1 MILIILFV
9 LLCIICRVNCDL
21 DNYGNEE
28 ISLLILAAADNNG
41 EIAAY
46 KNNNKWYYKT
56 VYNGKKNN
64 RKCYESI
71 VDIIPEL
78 RRLYD
83 KECRKAGIA
92 IHSPR
97 QRIFG
102 TVEDYF
108 RDELYP
114 AALRTYNKY
123 FSGVSNTNDVERRI
137 KNIKNGIIE
146 EAGIDIIPKCGILVN
161 GRDNNDAGI
170 YSRNTIVE
178 NRIYHIN
185 KGYKKDG
192 DKNLHINRATSY
204 PNGGYNDKITNLI
217 SNFSRINTN
226 PARSEIDKVSNLSK
240 ILGLIKL
247 YPVSLRNEQSYG
259 ITAGPGHSH
268 ELGDAINLANKVEIY
283 ENNNNNNNNNNN
295 GLNCRV
301 IETKNSK
308 RGLKTG
314 FSCNKIRVR
323 MSYNIKDKKKINLL
337 NIDNIDDY
345 FNNIENNENFNDF
358 WNKFSNTY
366 KDNAHLF
373 TTEERDK
380 IIQNMNDIVN
390 DYKDKIS
397 DSNKSDIKINE
408 DDISNLENILYDISN
423 YNMVRFDEDN
433 DINVADYNNDS
444 KSKYFK
450 EKLLKGL
457 KKVLK
462 LLKKSVR
469 IKFNKEKSSL
479 KIDPKTI
486 EKLSGELKNLEET
499 SNQVLKDIAEDFD
512 ELQFITDYEL
522 YSNGEP
528 SEDINNKISEEEN
541 NLEVIPSENN
551 LIIDENFGNN
561 IIDKIKSDSVS
572 DEVKEGIIKG
582 FEDDIKDKSDEVLVK
597 ETSDNINEIKN
608 FVKTKEEE
616 INKYDSLKNHKFK
629 TIKFLKLI
637 KYLNSLIEK
646 FNVKDFS
653 SQNNKNKVE
662 KVKLNDELMNHIKTD
677 SDKKLAI
684 ALKDINNNPLKNTN
698 YDELS
703 NKMAFVVLAAGDEN
717 GRLVKEI
724 DKNGNLVPISVTV
737 SYNGEEK
744 QLSIKDIIPSLRN
757 LEGEELDDKFKQFN
771 NYYDENSDQV
781 IFSKDPIEI
790 IKDNN
795 VMTFLLNPYNV
806 LEDGNYKGFDL
817 SPEDV
822 YITMN
827 TNNNLEN
834 ANNFDELPEDIKA
847 RWNSDI
853 PEEEK
858 ADESLY
864 KALAVHCIRNTRCN
878 NYFKENNL
886 IPFNIVSYNSK
897 DESKGIDLMNHSLI
911 INDDDNKEIC
921 NAFTLVE
928 NLEGYE
934 LDKVNGNGDLFTYE
948 ELNILN
954 NNSDNH
960 EMNKIK
966 INDNEYVEK
975 FSIGFLAEC
984 GFDLEKTDGTTLK
997 PEDYA
1002 LENEEFNDVS
1012 DNEIIERKYLVKNNG
1027 KYNMN
1032 VVRSDVFD
1040 DDVTKVK
1047 LDNNNNINDIS
1058 LKDFG
1063 ITDNELTT
1071 LTIYGSSILG
1081 KELYNE
1087 KEGMIH
1093 YTDDNEYHSRYNN
1106 VRESLNLQNG
1116 IKDIKNERSRCTESK
1131 SCLTKTYITGSIDVE
1146 KKLIKNIK
1154 VKDEETSISSPGE
1167 LCDGAETLLN
1177 VIETLL
1183 NSFENSG
1190 AITKEDSE
1198 KFITDMNEVIN
1209 GLNYRYMNSNYKS
1222 HESIKDLDMNKL
1234 NNINKL
1240 YNQMLKQHVE
1250 KHGEIVDSKADT
1262 ESKFVTDKLDEIL
1275 KNITQLF
1282 NDDDQDLSNINIVY
1296 NMDLKY
1302 ITNKLKE
1309 LNVSGSEETRQEYKE
1324 KLLDIY
1330 DKVSEVEEVFDR
1342 NNNGGEGFLNNSQ
1355 TIYSVKEALNTLLKS
1370 NYPIDEDVNERLN
1383 RYKDTIN
1390 GFKKSEVKSSN
1401 VLTMDHIVGK
1411 VGNVYEFIMTD
1422 SKSTMYVKKYF
1433 DALKDNM
1440 FEINGNE
1447 VEEELMMEKIRDIN
1461 RIINEKIEKFKKLD
1475 ESKGHFEEGAHLIE
1489 LISGYNELISTKLIL
1504 SEEKAL
1510 GRLMYMSTSK
1520 YNKVVEGVMRNNPED
1535 FRVDVNRPIQEHIRT
1550 NNKDAQSYTFNK
1562 NTVYKISQHD
1572 FENMF
1577 NEKVNSRSEASRK
1590 IIEKATPSQLSDL
1603 NTGYRMDYKLMD
1615 YTLPS
1620 YRDADKIKEINEV
1633 SKSNKMLSDIK
1644 NNDIKYLETHEQRE
1658 DRYVNN
1664 IISRGNLKNINIKKL
1679 KYSTLFSKSSN
1690 LLSKN
1695 NPNKEQVSGITKD
1708 LGNMCMNKKNEVV
1721 KLSGNVPESVFIEIY
1736 NDYNNLKSKV
1746 SISLKNAPE
1755 TSISIINNSN
1765 LNVKI
1770 SLVNHNKSFSN
1781 KINTKSDVIKN
1792 ISKAKGIF
1800 SRA

>member
-1 MILIILFV
+1 
-9 LLCIICRVNCDL
+9 
-21 DNYGNEE
+21 
-28 ISLLILAAADNNG
+28 
-41 EIAAY
+41 
-46 KNNNKWYYKT
+46 
-56 VYNGKKNN
+56 
-64 RKCYESI
+64 
-71 VDIIPEL
+71 
-78 RRLYD
+78 
-83 KECRKAGIA
+83 
-92 IHSPR
+92 
-97 QRIFG
+97 
-102 TVEDYF
+102 
-108 RDELYP
+108 
-114 AALRTYNKY
+114 
-123 FSGVSNTNDVERRI
+123 
-137 KNIKNGIIE
+137 
-146 EAGIDIIPKCGILVN
+146 
-161 GRDNNDAGI
+161 
-170 YSRNTIVE
+170 
-178 NRIYHIN
+178 
-185 KGYKKDG
+185 
-192 DKNLHINRATSY
+192 
-204 PNGGYNDKITNLI
+204 
-217 SNFSRINTN
+217 
-226 PARSEIDKVSNLSK
+226 
-240 ILGLIKL
+240 
-247 YPVSLRNEQSYG
+247 
-259 ITAGPGHSH
+259 
-268 ELGDAINLANKVEIY
+268 
-283 ENNNNNNNNNNN
+283 
-295 GLNCRV
+295 
-301 IETKNSK
+301 
-308 RGLKTG
+308 
-314 FSCNKIRVR
+314 
-323 MSYNIKDKKKINLL
+323 
-337 NIDNIDDY
+337 
-345 FNNIENNENFNDF
+345 
-358 WNKFSNTY
+358 
-366 KDNAHLF
+366 
-373 TTEERDK
+373 
-380 IIQNMNDIVN
+380 
-390 DYKDKIS
+390 
-397 DSNKSDIKINE
+397 
-408 DDISNLENILYDISN
+408 
-423 YNMVRFDEDN
+423 
-433 DINVADYNNDS
+433 
-444 KSKYFK
+444 
-450 EKLLKGL
+450 
-457 KKVLK
+457 
-462 LLKKSVR
+462 
-469 IKFNKEKSSL
+469 
-479 KIDPKTI
+479 
-486 EKLSGELKNLEET
+486 
-499 SNQVLKDIAEDFD
+499 
-512 ELQFITDYEL
+512 
-522 YSNGEP
+522 
-528 SEDINNKISEEEN
+528 
-541 NLEVIPSENN
+541 
-551 LIIDENFGNN
+551 
-561 IIDKIKSDSVS
+561 KIKSDSVS

-853 PEEEK
+853 PEEER

-864 KALAVHCIRNTRCN
+864 KALAVHCIRNARCN

-1032 VVRSDVFD
+1032 VV
-1040 DDVTKVK
+1040 K

-1063 ITDNELTT
+1063 LNLIKYRNENNRITDNELTT

-1131 SCLTKTYITGSIDVE
+1131 SCLTKTYITGSFDVE

-1222 HESIKDLDMNKL
+1222 HESIRDLDMNKL

-1250 KHGEIVDSKADT
+1250 KHGEIVDSKGNKITKTNNYKNEADT
-1262 ESKFVTDKLDEIL
+1262 ESKF
-1275 KNITQLF
+1275 NITQLF

-1296 NMDLKY
+1296 NMDLSDKKLDDDKTYEIEY

-1309 LNVSGSEETRQEYKE
+1309 LDVSGSEETRQEYKE

-1401 VLTMDHIVGK
+1401 VLTMDHIVGN

-1422 SKSTMYVKKYF
+1422 PKSTIYVKKYF

-1510 GRLMYMSTSK
+1510 DVNYIYIPNDIELYRRLMYMSTSK

-1550 NNKDAQSYTFNK
+1550 NNKDAQSYT
-1562 NTVYKISQHD
+1562 QHD

-1615 YTLPS
+1615 HTLPS
-1620 YRDADKIKEINEV
+1620 YRDADKIKEINE
-1633 SKSNKMLSDIK
+1633 
-1644 NNDIKYLETHEQRE
+1644 Y
-1658 DRYVNN
+1658 
-1664 IISRGNLKNINIKKL
+1664 II
-1679 KYSTLFSKSSN
+1679 
-1690 LLSKN
+1690 
-1695 NPNKEQVSGITKD
+1695 Q
-1708 LGNMCMNKKNEVV
+1708 
-1721 KLSGNVPESVFIEIY
+1721 
-1736 NDYNNLKSKV
+1736 
-1746 SISLKNAPE
+1746 
-1755 TSISIINNSN
+1755 
-1765 LNVKI
+1765 
-1770 SLVNHNKSFSN
+1770 
-1781 KINTKSDVIKN
+1781 
-1792 ISKAKGIF
+1792 
-1800 SRA
+1800 

>member
-1 MILIILFV
+1 
-9 LLCIICRVNCDL
+9 
-21 DNYGNEE
+21 
-28 ISLLILAAADNNG
+28 
-41 EIAAY
+41 
-46 KNNNKWYYKT
+46 
-56 VYNGKKNN
+56 
-64 RKCYESI
+64 
-71 VDIIPEL
+71 
-78 RRLYD
+78 
-83 KECRKAGIA
+83 
-92 IHSPR
+92 
-97 QRIFG
+97 
-102 TVEDYF
+102 
-108 RDELYP
+108 
-114 AALRTYNKY
+114 
-123 FSGVSNTNDVERRI
+123 
-137 KNIKNGIIE
+137 
-146 EAGIDIIPKCGILVN
+146 
-161 GRDNNDAGI
+161 
-170 YSRNTIVE
+170 
-178 NRIYHIN
+178 
-185 KGYKKDG
+185 
-192 DKNLHINRATSY
+192 
-204 PNGGYNDKITNLI
+204 
-217 SNFSRINTN
+217 
-226 PARSEIDKVSNLSK
+226 
-240 ILGLIKL
+240 
-247 YPVSLRNEQSYG
+247 
-259 ITAGPGHSH
+259 
-268 ELGDAINLANKVEIY
+268 
-283 ENNNNNNNNNNN
+283 
-295 GLNCRV
+295 
-301 IETKNSK
+301 
-308 RGLKTG
+308 
-314 FSCNKIRVR
+314 
-323 MSYNIKDKKKINLL
+323 
-337 NIDNIDDY
+337 
-345 FNNIENNENFNDF
+345 
-358 WNKFSNTY
+358 
-366 KDNAHLF
+366 
-373 TTEERDK
+373 
-380 IIQNMNDIVN
+380 
-390 DYKDKIS
+390 
-397 DSNKSDIKINE
+397 
-408 DDISNLENILYDISN
+408 
-423 YNMVRFDEDN
+423 
-433 DINVADYNNDS
+433 
-444 KSKYFK
+444 
-450 EKLLKGL
+450 
-457 KKVLK
+457 
-462 LLKKSVR
+462 
-469 IKFNKEKSSL
+469 
-479 KIDPKTI
+479 
-486 EKLSGELKNLEET
+486 
-499 SNQVLKDIAEDFD
+499 
-512 ELQFITDYEL
+512 
-522 YSNGEP
+522 
-528 SEDINNKISEEEN
+528 
-541 NLEVIPSENN
+541 
-551 LIIDENFGNN
+551 
-561 IIDKIKSDSVS
+561 KIKSDSVS

-616 INKYDSLKNHKFK
+616 INKYDSLKNYKFK

-757 LEGEELDDKFKQFN
+757 LEWEELDDKFKQFN

-781 IFSKDPIEI
+781 IFSKDPTEI

-853 PEEEK
+853 PEEER

-1002 LENEEFNDVS
+1002 LKNEEFNDVS

-1131 SCLTKTYITGSIDVE
+1131 SCLTKTYITGSFDVE

-1190 AITKEDSE
+1190 AITKEDSK

-1222 HESIKDLDMNKL
+1222 HESIRDLDMNKL

-1309 LNVSGSEETRQEYKE
+1309 LDVSGSEETRQEYKE

-1422 SKSTMYVKKYF
+1422 PKSTMYVKKYF

-1510 GRLMYMSTSK
+1510 DVNYIYIPNDIELYRRLMYMSTSK

-1562 NTVYKISQHD
+1562 NT
-1572 FENMF
+1572 NMF

-1615 YTLPS
+1615 HTLPS
-1620 YRDADKIKEINEV
+1620 YRDADKIKEINE
-1633 SKSNKMLSDIK
+1633 
-1644 NNDIKYLETHEQRE
+1644 
-1658 DRYVNN
+1658 
-1664 IISRGNLKNINIKKL
+1664 
-1679 KYSTLFSKSSN
+1679 
-1690 LLSKN
+1690 
-1695 NPNKEQVSGITKD
+1695 
-1708 LGNMCMNKKNEVV
+1708 
-1721 KLSGNVPESVFIEIY
+1721 
-1736 NDYNNLKSKV
+1736 
-1746 SISLKNAPE
+1746 
-1755 TSISIINNSN
+1755 
-1765 LNVKI
+1765 
-1770 SLVNHNKSFSN
+1770 
-1781 KINTKSDVIKN
+1781 
-1792 ISKAKGIF
+1792 
-1800 SRA
+1800 

>member
-1 MILIILFV
+1 
-9 LLCIICRVNCDL
+9 
-21 DNYGNEE
+21 
-28 ISLLILAAADNNG
+28 
-41 EIAAY
+41 
-46 KNNNKWYYKT
+46 
-56 VYNGKKNN
+56 
-64 RKCYESI
+64 
-71 VDIIPEL
+71 
-78 RRLYD
+78 
-83 KECRKAGIA
+83 
-92 IHSPR
+92 
-97 QRIFG
+97 
-102 TVEDYF
+102 
-108 RDELYP
+108 
-114 AALRTYNKY
+114 
-123 FSGVSNTNDVERRI
+123 
-137 KNIKNGIIE
+137 
-146 EAGIDIIPKCGILVN
+146 
-161 GRDNNDAGI
+161 
-170 YSRNTIVE
+170 
-178 NRIYHIN
+178 
-185 KGYKKDG
+185 
-192 DKNLHINRATSY
+192 
-204 PNGGYNDKITNLI
+204 
-217 SNFSRINTN
+217 
-226 PARSEIDKVSNLSK
+226 
-240 ILGLIKL
+240 
-247 YPVSLRNEQSYG
+247 
-259 ITAGPGHSH
+259 
-268 ELGDAINLANKVEIY
+268 
-283 ENNNNNNNNNNN
+283 
-295 GLNCRV
+295 
-301 IETKNSK
+301 
-308 RGLKTG
+308 
-314 FSCNKIRVR
+314 
-323 MSYNIKDKKKINLL
+323 
-337 NIDNIDDY
+337 
-345 FNNIENNENFNDF
+345 
-358 WNKFSNTY
+358 
-366 KDNAHLF
+366 
-373 TTEERDK
+373 
-380 IIQNMNDIVN
+380 
-390 DYKDKIS
+390 
-397 DSNKSDIKINE
+397 
-408 DDISNLENILYDISN
+408 
-423 YNMVRFDEDN
+423 
-433 DINVADYNNDS
+433 
-444 KSKYFK
+444 
-450 EKLLKGL
+450 
-457 KKVLK
+457 
-462 LLKKSVR
+462 
-469 IKFNKEKSSL
+469 
-479 KIDPKTI
+479 
-486 EKLSGELKNLEET
+486 
-499 SNQVLKDIAEDFD
+499 
-512 ELQFITDYEL
+512 
-522 YSNGEP
+522 
-528 SEDINNKISEEEN
+528 
-541 NLEVIPSENN
+541 
-551 LIIDENFGNN
+551 
-561 IIDKIKSDSVS
+561 KIKSDSVS

-597 ETSDNINEIKN
+597 ETSNNINEIKN

-997 PEDYA
+997 LEDYA

-1131 SCLTKTYITGSIDVE
+1131 SCLTKTYITGSFDVE

-1222 HESIKDLDMNKL
+1222 HESIRDLDMNKL

-1309 LNVSGSEETRQEYKE
+1309 LDVSGSEETRQEYKE

-1422 SKSTMYVKKYF
+1422 PKSTMYVKKYF

-1510 GRLMYMSTSK
+1510 DVNYIYIPNDIELYRRLMYMSTSK

-1562 NTVYKISQHD
+1562 NT
-1572 FENMF
+1572 NMF

-1603 NTGYRMDYKLMD
+1603 NTGYRIDYKLMD
-1615 YTLPS
+1615 HTLPS
-1620 YRDADKIKEINEV
+1620 YRDADKIKEINE
-1633 SKSNKMLSDIK
+1633 
-1644 NNDIKYLETHEQRE
+1644 
-1658 DRYVNN
+1658 
-1664 IISRGNLKNINIKKL
+1664 
-1679 KYSTLFSKSSN
+1679 
-1690 LLSKN
+1690 
-1695 NPNKEQVSGITKD
+1695 
-1708 LGNMCMNKKNEVV
+1708 
-1721 KLSGNVPESVFIEIY
+1721 
-1736 NDYNNLKSKV
+1736 
-1746 SISLKNAPE
+1746 
-1755 TSISIINNSN
+1755 
-1765 LNVKI
+1765 
-1770 SLVNHNKSFSN
+1770 
-1781 KINTKSDVIKN
+1781 
-1792 ISKAKGIF
+1792 
-1800 SRA
+1800 

>member
-1 MILIILFV
+1 
-9 LLCIICRVNCDL
+9 
-21 DNYGNEE
+21 
-28 ISLLILAAADNNG
+28 
-41 EIAAY
+41 
-46 KNNNKWYYKT
+46 
-56 VYNGKKNN
+56 
-64 RKCYESI
+64 
-71 VDIIPEL
+71 
-78 RRLYD
+78 
-83 KECRKAGIA
+83 
-92 IHSPR
+92 
-97 QRIFG
+97 
-102 TVEDYF
+102 
-108 RDELYP
+108 
-114 AALRTYNKY
+114 
-123 FSGVSNTNDVERRI
+123 
-137 KNIKNGIIE
+137 
-146 EAGIDIIPKCGILVN
+146 
-161 GRDNNDAGI
+161 
-170 YSRNTIVE
+170 
-178 NRIYHIN
+178 
-185 KGYKKDG
+185 
-192 DKNLHINRATSY
+192 
-204 PNGGYNDKITNLI
+204 
-217 SNFSRINTN
+217 
-226 PARSEIDKVSNLSK
+226 
-240 ILGLIKL
+240 
-247 YPVSLRNEQSYG
+247 
-259 ITAGPGHSH
+259 
-268 ELGDAINLANKVEIY
+268 
-283 ENNNNNNNNNNN
+283 
-295 GLNCRV
+295 
-301 IETKNSK
+301 
-308 RGLKTG
+308 
-314 FSCNKIRVR
+314 
-323 MSYNIKDKKKINLL
+323 
-337 NIDNIDDY
+337 
-345 FNNIENNENFNDF
+345 
-358 WNKFSNTY
+358 
-366 KDNAHLF
+366 
-373 TTEERDK
+373 
-380 IIQNMNDIVN
+380 
-390 DYKDKIS
+390 
-397 DSNKSDIKINE
+397 
-408 DDISNLENILYDISN
+408 
-423 YNMVRFDEDN
+423 MVRFDEDN

-457 KKVLK
+457 KKILK

-479 KIDPKTI
+479 KIDPKSNGDSDNIDEAI

-528 SEDINNKISEEEN
+528 SEDSELVTRFRNEVNNKIREEEN

-551 LIIDENFGNN
+551 LIIDENFVNN

-616 INKYDSLKNHKFK
+616 INKYDSLKNHIKP
-629 TIKFLKLI
+629 IKFLKLI

-724 DKNGNLVPISVTV
+724 DKNGNLVPISVKV

-757 LEGEELDDKFKQFN
+757 LEGEELNDKFSQLYDIALVKYAEQFN

-795 VMTFLLNPYNV
+795 IMTFLLNPYNV

-827 TNNNLEN
+827 TNNNLESSFRSFVSEIN
-834 ANNFDELPEDIKA
+834 EIDANNFDELPEDIKA

-853 PEEEK
+853 PEEER

-897 DESKGIDLMNHSLI
+897 DESRGIDLMNHSLI

-928 NLEGYE
+928 NLERYE

-1063 ITDNELTT
+1063 LNLIKYRNENNRITDNELTT

-1116 IKDIKNERSRCTESK
+1116 IKDIKNERSRCTESRT
-1131 SCLTKTYITGSIDVE
+1131 CLTKTYITGSFDVE
-1146 KKLIKNIK
+1146 KKLISSLQNLKKYDSENIK

-1198 KFITDMNEVIN
+1198 KFITNMNEVIN

-1222 HESIKDLDMNKL
+1222 HESIRDLDMNKL

-1240 YNQMLKQHVE
+1240 YNQMLKRHVE
-1250 KHGEIVDSKADT
+1250 KHGEIVDSKGNKITKTNNYKSEVDT

-1296 NMDLKY
+1296 NMDLSDKKLDDDKTYEIEY

-1309 LNVSGSEETRQEYKE
+1309 LDVSGSEETRQEYKE

-1370 NYPIDEDVNERLN
+1370 NYPMDEDVNERLN

-1422 SKSTMYVKKYF
+1422 PKSTMYVKKYF

-1510 GRLMYMSTSK
+1510 DVNYIYIPNDIELYRRLMYMSTSK

-1572 FENMF
+1572 FENIF
-1577 NEKVNSRSEASRK
+1577 NEKINSRSEASRK

-1615 YTLPS
+1615 HTLPS
-1620 YRDADKIKEINEV
+1620 YRDADKIKEINE
-1633 SKSNKMLSDIK
+1633 
-1644 NNDIKYLETHEQRE
+1644 
-1658 DRYVNN
+1658 
-1664 IISRGNLKNINIKKL
+1664 
-1679 KYSTLFSKSSN
+1679 
-1690 LLSKN
+1690 
-1695 NPNKEQVSGITKD
+1695 
-1708 LGNMCMNKKNEVV
+1708 
-1721 KLSGNVPESVFIEIY
+1721 
-1736 NDYNNLKSKV
+1736 
-1746 SISLKNAPE
+1746 
-1755 TSISIINNSN
+1755 
-1765 LNVKI
+1765 
-1770 SLVNHNKSFSN
+1770 
-1781 KINTKSDVIKN
+1781 
-1792 ISKAKGIF
+1792 
-1800 SRA
+1800 

>member
-1 MILIILFV
+1 
-9 LLCIICRVNCDL
+9 
-21 DNYGNEE
+21 
-28 ISLLILAAADNNG
+28 
-41 EIAAY
+41 
-46 KNNNKWYYKT
+46 
-56 VYNGKKNN
+56 
-64 RKCYESI
+64 
-71 VDIIPEL
+71 
-78 RRLYD
+78 
-83 KECRKAGIA
+83 
-92 IHSPR
+92 
-97 QRIFG
+97 
-102 TVEDYF
+102 
-108 RDELYP
+108 
-114 AALRTYNKY
+114 
-123 FSGVSNTNDVERRI
+123 
-137 KNIKNGIIE
+137 
-146 EAGIDIIPKCGILVN
+146 
-161 GRDNNDAGI
+161 
-170 YSRNTIVE
+170 
-178 NRIYHIN
+178 
-185 KGYKKDG
+185 
-192 DKNLHINRATSY
+192 
-204 PNGGYNDKITNLI
+204 
-217 SNFSRINTN
+217 
-226 PARSEIDKVSNLSK
+226 
-240 ILGLIKL
+240 
-247 YPVSLRNEQSYG
+247 
-259 ITAGPGHSH
+259 
-268 ELGDAINLANKVEIY
+268 
-283 ENNNNNNNNNNN
+283 
-295 GLNCRV
+295 
-301 IETKNSK
+301 
-308 RGLKTG
+308 
-314 FSCNKIRVR
+314 
-323 MSYNIKDKKKINLL
+323 
-337 NIDNIDDY
+337 
-345 FNNIENNENFNDF
+345 
-358 WNKFSNTY
+358 
-366 KDNAHLF
+366 
-373 TTEERDK
+373 
-380 IIQNMNDIVN
+380 
-390 DYKDKIS
+390 
-397 DSNKSDIKINE
+397 
-408 DDISNLENILYDISN
+408 
-423 YNMVRFDEDN
+423 
-433 DINVADYNNDS
+433 
-444 KSKYFK
+444 
-450 EKLLKGL
+450 
-457 KKVLK
+457 
-462 LLKKSVR
+462 
-469 IKFNKEKSSL
+469 
-479 KIDPKTI
+479 
-486 EKLSGELKNLEET
+486 
-499 SNQVLKDIAEDFD
+499 
-512 ELQFITDYEL
+512 
-522 YSNGEP
+522 
-528 SEDINNKISEEEN
+528 
-541 NLEVIPSENN
+541 
-551 LIIDENFGNN
+551 
-561 IIDKIKSDSVS
+561 KIKSDSVS

-629 TIKFLKLI
+629 PIKFLKLI

-653 SQNNKNKVE
+653 SQNKKNKVE

-724 DKNGNLVPISVTV
+724 DKNGNLVPISVKV

-757 LEGEELDDKFKQFN
+757 LEGEELNDKFKQIN

-795 VMTFLLNPYNV
+795 IMTFLLNPYNV

-827 TNNNLEN
+827 TNNNLESSFRSFVSEINEIN

-853 PEEEK
+853 PEEER

-897 DESKGIDLMNHSLI
+897 DESRGIDLMNHSLI

-1087 KEGMIH
+1087 KEDMIH

-1116 IKDIKNERSRCTESK
+1116 IKDIKNERSRCTESRT
-1131 SCLTKTYITGSIDVE
+1131 CLTKTYITGSFDVE

-1198 KFITDMNEVIN
+1198 KFITNMNEVIN

-1222 HESIKDLDMNKL
+1222 HESIRDLDMNKL

-1250 KHGEIVDSKADT
+1250 KHGEIVDSKGNKITKINNYKSEADT
-1262 ESKFVTDKLDEIL
+1262 ESKF
-1275 KNITQLF
+1275 NITQLF

-1296 NMDLKY
+1296 NMDLSDKKLDDDKTYEIEY
-1302 ITNKLKE
+1302 IKNKLKE
-1309 LNVSGSEETRQEYKE
+1309 LDVSGN
-1324 KLLDIY
+1324 IY

-1370 NYPIDEDVNERLN
+1370 NYPMDEDVNERLN

-1422 SKSTMYVKKYF
+1422 PKSTMYVKKYF

-1504 SEEKAL
+1504 SKEKAL
-1510 GRLMYMSTSK
+1510 DVNYIYIPNDIELYRRLMYMSTSK
-1520 YNKVVEGVMRNNPED
+1520 YNKVVEGVMRNNPEN

-1562 NTVYKISQHD
+1562 NT
-1572 FENMF
+1572 NMF
-1577 NEKVNSRSEASRK
+1577 NEKINSRSEASRK

-1615 YTLPS
+1615 HTLPS
-1620 YRDADKIKEINEV
+1620 YRDADKIKEINE
-1633 SKSNKMLSDIK
+1633 
-1644 NNDIKYLETHEQRE
+1644 
-1658 DRYVNN
+1658 
-1664 IISRGNLKNINIKKL
+1664 
-1679 KYSTLFSKSSN
+1679 
-1690 LLSKN
+1690 
-1695 NPNKEQVSGITKD
+1695 
-1708 LGNMCMNKKNEVV
+1708 
-1721 KLSGNVPESVFIEIY
+1721 
-1736 NDYNNLKSKV
+1736 
-1746 SISLKNAPE
+1746 
-1755 TSISIINNSN
+1755 
-1765 LNVKI
+1765 
-1770 SLVNHNKSFSN
+1770 
-1781 KINTKSDVIKN
+1781 
-1792 ISKAKGIF
+1792 
-1800 SRA
+1800 

>member
-1 MILIILFV
+1 
-9 LLCIICRVNCDL
+9 
-21 DNYGNEE
+21 
-28 ISLLILAAADNNG
+28 
-41 EIAAY
+41 
-46 KNNNKWYYKT
+46 
-56 VYNGKKNN
+56 
-64 RKCYESI
+64 
-71 VDIIPEL
+71 
-78 RRLYD
+78 
-83 KECRKAGIA
+83 
-92 IHSPR
+92 
-97 QRIFG
+97 
-102 TVEDYF
+102 
-108 RDELYP
+108 
-114 AALRTYNKY
+114 
-123 FSGVSNTNDVERRI
+123 
-137 KNIKNGIIE
+137 
-146 EAGIDIIPKCGILVN
+146 
-161 GRDNNDAGI
+161 
-170 YSRNTIVE
+170 
-178 NRIYHIN
+178 
-185 KGYKKDG
+185 
-192 DKNLHINRATSY
+192 
-204 PNGGYNDKITNLI
+204 
-217 SNFSRINTN
+217 
-226 PARSEIDKVSNLSK
+226 
-240 ILGLIKL
+240 KL
-247 YPVSLRNEQSYG
+247 
-259 ITAGPGHSH
+259 
-268 ELGDAINLANKVEIY
+268 
-283 ENNNNNNNNNNN
+283 
-295 GLNCRV
+295 
-301 IETKNSK
+301 
-308 RGLKTG
+308 
-314 FSCNKIRVR
+314 
-323 MSYNIKDKKKINLL
+323 
-337 NIDNIDDY
+337 
-345 FNNIENNENFNDF
+345 
-358 WNKFSNTY
+358 
-366 KDNAHLF
+366 
-373 TTEERDK
+373 
-380 IIQNMNDIVN
+380 
-390 DYKDKIS
+390 
-397 DSNKSDIKINE
+397 
-408 DDISNLENILYDISN
+408 
-423 YNMVRFDEDN
+423 
-433 DINVADYNNDS
+433 
-444 KSKYFK
+444 
-450 EKLLKGL
+450 
-457 KKVLK
+457 
-462 LLKKSVR
+462 
-469 IKFNKEKSSL
+469 
-479 KIDPKTI
+479 
-486 EKLSGELKNLEET
+486 
-499 SNQVLKDIAEDFD
+499 
-512 ELQFITDYEL
+512 
-522 YSNGEP
+522 
-528 SEDINNKISEEEN
+528 
-541 NLEVIPSENN
+541 
-551 LIIDENFGNN
+551 
-561 IIDKIKSDSVS
+561 KSDSVS
-572 DEVKEGIIKG
+572 DEVKEGILNG
-582 FEDDIKDKSDEVLVK
+582 FENDIKDDSDESLVK

-684 ALKDINNNPLKNTN
+684 ALKDISNNPLKNTN

-853 PEEEK
+853 PEEER

-1131 SCLTKTYITGSIDVE
+1131 SCLTKTYITGSFDVE

-1222 HESIKDLDMNKL
+1222 HESIRDLDMNKL

-1309 LNVSGSEETRQEYKE
+1309 LDVSGSEETRQEYKE

-1422 SKSTMYVKKYF
+1422 PKSTMYVKKYF

-1510 GRLMYMSTSK
+1510 DVNYIYIPNDIELYRRLMYMSTSK

-1562 NTVYKISQHD
+1562 NT
-1572 FENMF
+1572 NMF

-1615 YTLPS
+1615 HTLPS
-1620 YRDADKIKEINEV
+1620 YRDADKIKEINE
-1633 SKSNKMLSDIK
+1633 
-1644 NNDIKYLETHEQRE
+1644 
-1658 DRYVNN
+1658 
-1664 IISRGNLKNINIKKL
+1664 
-1679 KYSTLFSKSSN
+1679 
-1690 LLSKN
+1690 
-1695 NPNKEQVSGITKD
+1695 
-1708 LGNMCMNKKNEVV
+1708 
-1721 KLSGNVPESVFIEIY
+1721 
-1736 NDYNNLKSKV
+1736 
-1746 SISLKNAPE
+1746 
-1755 TSISIINNSN
+1755 
-1765 LNVKI
+1765 
-1770 SLVNHNKSFSN
+1770 
-1781 KINTKSDVIKN
+1781 
-1792 ISKAKGIF
+1792 
-1800 SRA
+1800 